1 MYLVLPK
8 EDFALFSIFFLYM
21 YIYVC
26 IYIYIYIYIYHLY
39 FRLLLQSKIF
49 LSSFFF
55 EANFPKIIFLFII
68 DYYTFD
74 RWKILLLFFVGL
86 AIPYAEL
93 CIFFPG
99 DNLVLWLLVHSLN
112 LFFYYQTNIH
122 NRLYSLLRWHLQ
134 SNFARKIDSVVKVE
148 RQMTEYAK
156 NICDI

>member
-1 MYLVLPK
+1 MPCS
-8 EDFALFSIFFLYM
+8 LFFSFICIYM
-21 YIYVC
+21 YVSISISTS
-26 IYIYIYIYIYHLY
+26 IYIISILDCYYSLKYSCLH
-39 FRLLLQSKIF
+39 SF
-49 LSSFFF
+49 LRQIS
-55 EANFPKIIFLFII
+55 PKIIFLFII